1 MTEDFEQEE
10 EVDLGIL
17 VRGAREHNLKN
28 VSVDIPRN
36 KITVITG
43 LSGSG
48 KSSLAFDT
56 IYAEGQR
63 RYVESLSSYAR
74 QFLEQL
80 KKPEVDSITG
90 LSPSISIE
98 QKTTS
103 TNPRSTV
110 GTVTEIYDYLRL
122 LFARVGHPYCYNC
135 GDPISS
141 QTVEQM
147 VSRVLELPEN
157 SKIHVLAPMIR
168 GKKGEYGAEFKKW
181 IKQGF
186 VRARIDGEVFELAT
200 LTKLEK
206 SKSHD
211 IDLFIDRLVLKKA
224 SIRSR
229 LNDSLETALRMAN
242 GVAKIEIVDKSE
254 FIQLSS
260 LNACVNCGVSYPD
273 IEPRLFSFNNP
284 RGACPSCK
292 GLGTKQDSL
301 DWEEAEKGDEDEEKP
316 SKPCTACKGQRL
328 RPEAL
333 SIRIGE
339 KNIAEL
345 SKLNAIDL
353 KEYLKTIKYS
363 QRETEVA
370 GKVSKEILARLD
382 FLTKVGVD
390 YLSLERRSRT
400 LSGGESQRIRLATQI
415 GSSLIGV
422 LYVLDEP
429 SIGLHPRDHGKL
441 LLTLRNLCD
450 LGNTVLLVEHDEE
463 TILAADHVIDL
474 GPGAGKFG
482 GSLVS
487 EGTPDEIT
495 RDPKSITGAFL
506 SGRDSIP
513 IPKAR
518 RAGIGKKLVLKG
530 ATGNN
535 LKNVNLEINLGT
547 LNVVTGVSGSGKST
561 LIIDTFYRALSQHFY
576 NSSAEPLPYKS
587 LTGMEFLD
595 KVIDIDQSPI
605 GRTPRSNAA
614 TYTGLFTLVRD
625 LFTQLP
631 ESKMRGYK
639 LGRYSFNVKGG
650 RCEAC
655 EGDGVLKIE
664 MHFLPNVYVQCD
676 TCQGRRYNRETLE
689 VKYKGKNIADVLE
702 MTVAEGLVFLEK
714 VPSIR
719 QKLQT
724 LNDVGLGYIHL
735 GQSSTTLSGGE
746 AQRVKLSKELSKR
759 STGKT
764 LYILDEPTTGLHF
777 ADVKKLLEILQALVD
792 QGNTVIVIEH
802 NLDVAKVADQII
814 DLGPDG
820 GSRGG
825 EIVATGMPEE
835 VAAQKRSYT
844 GQYLRKTLLHTT
856 GTSRSKP
863 AELIV

>member
-1 MTEDFEQEE
+1 MEE
-10 EVDLGIL
+10 IDEAIR

-28 VSVDIPRN
+28 INVDIPRN
-36 KITVITG
+36 KITVVTG

-122 LFARVGHPYCYNC
+122 LFARVGTPHCYNC
-135 GDPISS
+135 GNLISS
-141 QTVEQM
+141 QTIEQM
-147 VSRVLELPEN
+147 LSRILELPPH

-181 IKQGF
+181 MKLGF
-186 VRARIDGEVFELAT
+186 VRARIDGKVVELA
-200 LTKLEK
+200 LIKKLEK
-206 SKSHD
+206 TKVHE
-211 IDLFIDRLVLKKA
+211 IDLFIDRLILKDTVKN
-224 SIRSR
+224 R
-229 LNDSLETALRMAN
+229 LSEALETALRMAE
-242 GVAKIEIVDKSE
+242 GLAKIEVVESGE
-254 FIQLSS
+254 FINLSS
-260 LNACVNCGVSYPD
+260 LNACVECGVSYPD

-284 RGACPSCK
+284 RGACPACNGIGTKQPKADWEWSEEDAHSAEPCPTCK
-292 GLGTKQDSL
+292 GL
-301 DWEEAEKGDEDEEKP
+301 
-316 SKPCTACKGQRL
+316 RL

-333 SIRIGE
+333 SILIGK

-345 SKLNAIDL
+345 SALSTVDL
-353 KEYLKTIKYS
+353 RDTLKAVKFSARQVEI
-363 QRETEVA
+363 A
-370 GKVSKEILARLD
+370 GKVNKEILERLD
-382 FLTKVGVD
+382 FLTRVGVD
-390 YLSLERRSRT
+390 YLSLDRPSRT

-429 SIGLHPRDHGKL
+429 SIGLHPRDHSRL

-463 TILAADHVIDL
+463 TILAADHIIDL
-474 GPGAGKFG
+474 GPGAGLLG
-482 GSLVS
+482 GEIVAS
-487 EGTPDEIT
+487 GTPTQIKK
-495 RDPKSITGAFL
+495 DPKSITGGFL
-506 SGRDSIP
+506 SGRDSIH
-513 IPKAR
+513 IPKKR
-518 RAGIGKKLVLKG
+518 RKGTGKALVLKG

-535 LKNVNLEINLGT
+535 LKNVDLTIHLGT
-547 LNVVTGVSGSGKST
+547 LTVITGVSGSGKST
-561 LIIDTFYRALSQHFY
+561 LVIDTFYRALEKHF
-576 NSSAEPLPYKS
+576 YKS
-587 LTGMEFLD
+587 LGVPLAYKTINGMEFLD

-605 GRTPRSNAA
+605 GRTPRSNPA
-614 TYTGLFTLVRD
+614 TYTGLFTLIRD

-650 RCEAC
+650 RCESC
-655 EGDGVLKIE
+655 QGDGMIKIE
-664 MHFLPNVYVQCD
+664 MHFMPNVYVQCD
-676 TCQGRRYNRETLE
+676 TCQGHRYNRETLE

-702 MTVAEGLVFLEK
+702 MTVAEALGFLDK
-714 VPSIR
+714 IPAIK

-735 GQSSTTLSGGE
+735 GQNSTTLSGGE

-759 STGKT
+759 STGRT

-777 ADVKKLLEILQALVD
+777 ADIKKLIEILQALVE

-802 NLDVAKVADQII
+802 NLDMAKVADQIV
-814 DLGPDG
+814 DLGPEG
-820 GSRGG
+820 GGKGG
-825 EIVATGMPEE
+825 EIIAAGMPEE
-835 VAAQKRSYT
+835 IALVKRSYT
-844 GQYLRKTLLHTT
+844 GQ
-856 GTSRSKP
+856 
-863 AELIV
+863 

>member
-1 MTEDFEQEE
+1 VSSEPAELDALTAIDEA
-10 EVDLGIL
+10 IR

-28 VSVDIPRN
+28 ISVDIPRN

-98 QKTTS
+98 QKTTN

-122 LFARVGHPYCYNC
+122 LFARVGIPHCYKC
-135 GDPISS
+135 ESLISS
-141 QTVEQM
+141 QTLEQM
-147 VSRVLELPEN
+147 VARVLELPDN

-181 IKQGF
+181 MKLGF
-186 VRARIDGEVFELAT
+186 VRARIDGHVVELAT
-200 LTKLEK
+200 VKKLEK

-211 IDLFIDRLVLKKA
+211 IDLFVDRLILKG
-224 SIRSR
+224 SVRSR
-229 LNDSLETALRMAN
+229 LSDSLETALRLTE
-242 GVAKIEIVDKSE
+242 GLAKIELVDKKE
-254 FIQLSS
+254 FINLSS
-260 LNACVNCGVSYPD
+260 LNACVSCSVSYPD

-284 RGACPSCK
+284 RGACPACNGIGK
-292 GLGTKQDSL
+292 KQPAF
-301 DWEEAEKGDEDEEKP
+301 DWEWSEEDVL
-316 SKPCTACKGQRL
+316 SKEPCPKCLGKRL

-333 SIRIGE
+333 SILIGK

-345 SKLNAIDL
+345 SHLGSL
-353 KEYLKTIKYS
+353 ELREFLKTVKFS
-363 QRETEVA
+363 ARQTEIA
-370 GKVSKEILARLD
+370 GKVNKEILERLD
-382 FLTKVGVD
+382 FLTRVGVD
-390 YLSLERRSRT
+390 YLSLDRPSST

-429 SIGLHPRDHGKL
+429 SIGLHPRDHSKL
-441 LLTLRNLCD
+441 LVTLRNLCE

-474 GPGAGKFG
+474 GPGAGRLG
-482 GSLVS
+482 GELVAI
-487 EGTPDEIT
+487 GTPEDIKN
-495 RDPKSITGAFL
+495 DKKSITGAFL
-506 SGRDSIP
+506 SGRDGIRIP
-513 IPKAR
+513 RAR
-518 RAGIGKKLVLKG
+518 RSGTGGKIYLKG

-535 LKNVNLEINLGT
+535 LKNVDLTIHLGT
-547 LNVVTGVSGSGKST
+547 LTVITGVSGSGKST
-561 LIIDTFYRALSQHFY
+561 LIIDTFYRALEKHF
-576 NSSAEPLPYKS
+576 YKS
-587 LTGMEFLD
+587 LGVPLEYKSLSGTEHLD

-605 GRTPRSNAA
+605 GRTPRSNPA
-614 TYTGLFTLVRD
+614 TYTGLFTLIRD

-655 EGDGVLKIE
+655 EGDGLIKIE

-676 TCQGRRYNRETLE
+676 TCQSHRYNRETLE

-702 MTVAEGLVFLEK
+702 MTVEEALTFFEK
-714 VPSIR
+714 VPAIR
-719 QKLQT
+719 QKLKT

-735 GQSSTTLSGGE
+735 GQNSTTLSGGE

-759 STGKT
+759 STGRT

-777 ADVKKLLEILQALVD
+777 ADIKKLIEILQALVD

-802 NLDVAKVADQII
+802 NLDIAKVADQIV
-814 DLGPDG
+814 DLGPEG
-820 GSRGG
+820 GSKGG
-825 EIVATGMPEE
+825 EIVAFGMPEE
-835 VAAQKRSYT
+835 VASQKRSYT
-844 GQYLRKTLLHTT
+844 GQYLKKILLQQSALPSLKKTPNLL
-856 GTSRSKP
+856 SQ
-863 AELIV
+863 